1 MIERWCL
8 PMVDGQAQTIPAAL
22 VATLPVKP
30 ILHVAGLGL
39 WWSLNR
45 WGKTYTL
52 TRERLAIHRQLHP
65 KTTLPFKAEKN
76 FRFSCLQQ
84 HGPSQEPFA
93 PRLY

>member
-1 MIERWCL
+1 MAVQDRPGLTGWTGFSAVMSISGSCRIGA
-8 PMVDGQAQTIPAAL
+8 VV
-22 VATLPVKP
+22 VANS
-30 ILHVAGLGL
+30 AE
-39 WWSLNR
+39 
-45 WGKTYTL
+45 KTHTL